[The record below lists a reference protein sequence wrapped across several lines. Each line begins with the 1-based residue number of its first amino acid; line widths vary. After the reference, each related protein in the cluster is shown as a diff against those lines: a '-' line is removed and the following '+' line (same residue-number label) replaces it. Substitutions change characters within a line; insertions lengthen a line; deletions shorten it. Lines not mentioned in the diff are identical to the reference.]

1 MNKEVRG
8 GGPCA
13 HAHESVYILFILICY
28 ACAPRQMQMVRKWAW
43 KRIYKSFSAI
53 FLRTGP
59 QTFALPRLNASTFLR
74 NKTLFICLLAFYY
87 GVFCHY
93 SM

>member
-13 HAHESVYILFILICY
+13 HAHESVYIFHLFILICY

-43 KRIYKSFSAI
+43 KEYISRLFQPFSYATVHTDFCPAPTERINISAKKM
-53 FLRTGP
+53 
-59 QTFALPRLNASTFLR
+59 ALVSGKF
-74 NKTLFICLLAFYY
+74 
-87 GVFCHY
+87 
-93 SM
+93 